1 MLFEHPSGVDAMCSR
16 YGKLDDVTDAAAH
29 PASDGTPKPGEGL
42 SQFAS
47 KVLDQLSLTAWLPA
61 AMLVGCMAVLLQ
73 MRHQKSSDIA
83 TAVQALTEKPL
94 GTVIV
99 LTFSLVL
106 SAIITQAFSFEA
118 IRMLEGYW
126 GGTAITARLLQPVVW
141 RHRRHQRRL
150 IQRVKRQ
157 RQVAFE
163 VARSAM
169 WTAKVKPHYI
179 EVLEDDFF
187 DVKDSD
193 RRKHPKWI
201 IDAARLMGWRPH
213 SSPALLDALD
223 RSVQKLSDYP
233 EEHRVLPT
241 RLGNVLRAREDK
253 LQRDGGEL
261 EGLVMRSYEHVH
273 SRLMVQHDQFR
284 NRLEMYCTLVV
295 VFLLL
300 APIGSGLLAG
310 QDDQYRSAAV
320 ALFLFLMLAII
331 SYRAAI
337 ASARGYGVVLGT
349 IAGRDRSR
357 VNGSNSPVVSS
368 Q

>member
-1 MLFEHPSGVDAMCSR
+1 M
-16 YGKLDDVTDAAAH
+16 
-29 PASDGTPKPGEGL
+29 
-42 SQFAS
+42 
-47 KVLDQLSLTAWLPA
+47 LDQLSLTAWLPA

-73 MRHQKSSDIA
+73 MRQQKSSDIA
-83 TAVQALTEKPL
+83 TAVQKLTEKPL

-99 LTFSLVL
+99 LIFSLVL
-106 SAIITQAFSFEA
+106 AAIITQAFSFEA

-126 GGTAITARLLQPVVW
+126 GGTGVTARLLRPIVW
-141 RHRRHQRRL
+141 RHRRRQRRL
-150 IQRVKRQ
+150 FQRVTRQ
-157 RQVAFE
+157 RRAAFE

-169 WTAKVKPHYI
+169 WTARIKPHYI

-187 DVKDSD
+187 DVPDAD
-193 RRKHPKWI
+193 RRKHPKSI
-201 IDAARLMGWRPH
+201 TDAARLMGWRPH

-223 RSVQKLSDYP
+223 RTVQRLSDYP

-241 RLGNVLRAREDK
+241 RLGNVLRAREDQ

-261 EGLVMRSYEHVH
+261 EGLVMRRYEHIH
-273 SRLMVQHDQFR
+273 SRLMIQHDQFR

-310 QDDQYRSAAV
+310 QGDNNLSSAGALG
-320 ALFLFLMLAII
+320 LFLTLAIV
-331 SYRAAI
+331 SYHAAI

-349 IAGRDRSR
+349 IAGRNRS
-357 VNGSNSPVVSS
+357 
-368 Q
+368 